1 MLRLP
6 HLLPCRYKN
15 ASGVEIR
22 PYDFG
27 GLGGVYD
34 IDPGVSLTGIYS
46 TLIDHLKSAG
56 YSERQDLF
64 GAPYDFRLAADGLSQ
79 VRHSRACAVA
89 CLFCSPCCDRPA

>member
-1 MLRLP
+1 MS
-6 HLLPCRYKN
+6 CRYKN

-22 PYDFG
+22 PYDYG

-56 YSERQDLF
+56 YIERQDLY
-64 GAPYDFRLAADGLSQ
+64 GAPYDFRLAADGLTQ
-79 VRHSRACAVA
+79 VRRSIACASAQLCCLDFVA
-89 CLFCSPCCDRPA
+89 DLPEH